1 MGKNQPRRITT
12 LNNSVIVIDVGSSKI
27 IAVSGERGVNGTFAI
42 DAFSELR
49 YEGFSEGKFFDEAE
63 LKQTIINVL
72 TAVCDSSRNKPREI
86 FVGVPGSFIRIENRK
101 FRLSFGRKKKITA
114 KDKDDLLEAGRRK
127 IDIAGYEAVYA
138 SAVYYSLDDN
148 RKVVDPIGNVSSS
161 LGGMIT
167 YQLCE
172 NYFTESVRSA
182 AANVC
187 RATVRFVYDGYAEG
201 RFLLGDYAADAV
213 KVIVDVGYI
222 TTNSTLFVGD
232 GVLAKDSLDCGGG
245 YITAALVEKYGISP
259 GAAERL
265 KREISLGYVRG
276 GQSKY
281 VVEDGGDVKSY
292 SVEEVNETVKGVL
305 DEIAGNVDE
314 FLEENSSKINVGE
327 IYLTGG
333 GISYMRGAKEHLAG
347 RFGQAVDVLVPAV
360 PQYNKP
366 VYASAISLLDFALAE
381 RKTNS
386 FLRIFT
392 RR

>member
-1 MGKNQPRRITT
+1 M
-12 LNNSVIVIDVGSSKI
+12 NNSVIVIDVGSSKI

-49 YEGFSEGKFFDEAE
+49 YEGFSEGKFFDEGE

-72 TAVCDSSRNKPREI
+72 TAVCDSSRYKASEI

-114 KDKDDLLEAGRRK
+114 KDKEDLLEAGKRK
-127 IDIAGYEAVYA
+127 IEVAGYEAAHA
-138 SAVYYSLDDN
+138 SGVYYSLDDN
-148 RKVVDPIGNVSSS
+148 RKVADPVGCVSSS
-161 LGGMIT
+161 LGGLIT

-172 NYFTESVRSA
+172 NYFSELVRTAVAKVSKA
-182 AANVC
+182 S
-187 RATVRFVYDGYAEG
+187 VRFVYDGYAEG
-201 RFLLGDYAADAV
+201 RFLLGDDAVDAV

-222 TTNSTLFVGD
+222 TTNSTIFVGD
-232 GVLAKDSLDCGGG
+232 GVIAKDSLDCGGG
-245 YITAALVEKYGISP
+245 YITAALVEKYGLSS

-281 VVEDGGDVKSY
+281 VVEDDGDVKSY
-292 SVEEVNETVKGVL
+292 PVEEINETVKGVL

-314 FLEENSSKINVGE
+314 FLEENSGKVNVGE

-381 RKTNS
+381 RKANA

>member
-1 MGKNQPRRITT
+1 M
-12 LNNSVIVIDVGSSKI
+12 NNSVIVIDVGSSKI

-49 YEGFSEGKFFDEAE
+49 YEGFSEGKFFDEGE

-72 TAVCDSSRNKPREI
+72 TAVCDSSRYKASEI

-114 KDKDDLLEAGRRK
+114 KDKEDLLEAGKRK
-127 IDIAGYEAVYA
+127 IEVAGYEAAHA
-138 SAVYYSLDDN
+138 SGVYYSLDDN
-148 RKVVDPIGNVSSS
+148 RKVADPVGCVSSS
-161 LGGMIT
+161 LGGLIT

-172 NYFTESVRSA
+172 NYFSELVRTAVAKVSKA
-182 AANVC
+182 S
-187 RATVRFVYDGYAEG
+187 VRFVYDGYAEG
-201 RFLLGDYAADAV
+201 RFLLGDDAVDAV
-213 KVIVDVGYI
+213 KAIVDVGYI
-222 TTNSTLFVGD
+222 TTNSTIFVGD
-232 GVLAKDSLDCGGG
+232 GVIAKDSLDCGGG
-245 YITAALVEKYGISP
+245 YITAALVEKYGLSP

-281 VVEDGGDVKSY
+281 VVEDDGDVKSY
-292 SVEEVNETVKGVL
+292 PVEEINETVKGVL

-314 FLEENSSKINVGE
+314 FLEENSGKVNVGE

-381 RKTNS
+381 RKTNA

>member
-1 MGKNQPRRITT
+1 M
-12 LNNSVIVIDVGSSKI
+12 NNSVIVIDVGSSKI

-49 YEGFSEGKFFDEAE
+49 YEGFSEGKFFDEGE

-72 TAVCDSSRNKPREI
+72 TAVCDSSRYKASEI

-114 KDKDDLLEAGRRK
+114 KDKEDLLEAGKRK
-127 IDIAGYEAVYA
+127 IEVAGYEAAHA
-138 SAVYYSLDDN
+138 SGVYYSLDDN
-148 RKVVDPIGNVSSS
+148 RKVADPVGCVSSS
-161 LGGMIT
+161 LGGLIT

-172 NYFTESVRSA
+172 NYFSELVRTAVAKVSKA
-182 AANVC
+182 S
-187 RATVRFVYDGYAEG
+187 VRFVYDGYAEG
-201 RFLLGDYAADAV
+201 RFLLVDDAVDAV

-222 TTNSTLFVGD
+222 TTNSTIFVGD
-232 GVLAKDSLDCGGG
+232 GVIAKDSLDCGGG
-245 YITAALVEKYGISP
+245 YITAALVEKYGLSP

-281 VVEDGGDVKSY
+281 VVEDDGDVKSY
-292 SVEEVNETVKGVL
+292 PVEEINETVKGVL

-314 FLEENSSKINVGE
+314 FLEENSGKVNVGE

-381 RKTNS
+381 RKTNA

>member
-1 MGKNQPRRITT
+1 M
-12 LNNSVIVIDVGSSKI
+12 NNSVIVIDVGSSKI

-49 YEGFSEGKFFDEAE
+49 YEGFSEGKFFDEGE

-72 TAVCDSSRNKPREI
+72 TAVCDSSRYKASEI

-114 KDKDDLLEAGRRK
+114 KDKEDLLEAGKRK
-127 IDIAGYEAVYA
+127 IEVAGYEAAHA
-138 SAVYYSLDDN
+138 SGVYYSLDDN
-148 RKVVDPIGNVSSS
+148 RKVADPVGCVSSS
-161 LGGMIT
+161 LGGLIT

-172 NYFTESVRSA
+172 NYFSELVRTAVAKVSKA
-182 AANVC
+182 S
-187 RATVRFVYDGYAEG
+187 VRFVYDGYAEG
-201 RFLLGDYAADAV
+201 RFLLGDDAVDAV
-213 KVIVDVGYI
+213 KVIVDIGYI
-222 TTNSTLFVGD
+222 TTNSTIFVGD
-232 GVLAKDSLDCGGG
+232 GVIAKDSLDCGGG
-245 YITAALVEKYGISP
+245 YITAALVEKYGLSP

-281 VVEDGGDVKSY
+281 VVEDDGDVKSY
-292 SVEEVNETVKGVL
+292 PVEEINETVKGVL

-314 FLEENSSKINVGE
+314 FLEENSGKVNVGE

-381 RKTNS
+381 RKTNA

>member
-1 MGKNQPRRITT
+1 M
-12 LNNSVIVIDVGSSKI
+12 NNSVIVIDVGSSKI

-49 YEGFSEGKFFDEAE
+49 YEGFSEGKFFDEGE

-72 TAVCDSSRNKPREI
+72 TAVCDSSRYKASEI

-114 KDKDDLLEAGRRK
+114 KDKEDLLEAGKRK
-127 IDIAGYEAVYA
+127 IEVAGYEAAHA
-138 SAVYYSLDDN
+138 SGVYYSLDDN
-148 RKVVDPIGNVSSS
+148 RKVADPVGCVSSS
-161 LGGMIT
+161 LGGLIT

-172 NYFTESVRSA
+172 NYFSELVRTAVAKVSKA
-182 AANVC
+182 S
-187 RATVRFVYDGYAEG
+187 VRFVYDGYAEG
-201 RFLLGDYAADAV
+201 RFLLGYDAVDAV

-222 TTNSTLFVGD
+222 TTNSTIFVGD
-232 GVLAKDSLDCGGG
+232 GVIAKDSLDCGGG
-245 YITAALVEKYGISP
+245 YITAALVEKYGLSP

-281 VVEDGGDVKSY
+281 VVEDDGDVKSY
-292 SVEEVNETVKGVL
+292 PVEEINETVKGVL

-314 FLEENSSKINVGE
+314 FLEENSGKVNVGE

-381 RKTNS
+381 RKTNA

>member
-1 MGKNQPRRITT
+1 M
-12 LNNSVIVIDVGSSKI
+12 
-27 IAVSGERGVNGTFAI
+27 
-42 DAFSELR
+42 
-49 YEGFSEGKFFDEAE
+49 
-63 LKQTIINVL
+63 
-72 TAVCDSSRNKPREI
+72 
-86 FVGVPGSFIRIENRK
+86 
-101 FRLSFGRKKKITA
+101 
-114 KDKDDLLEAGRRK
+114 
-127 IDIAGYEAVYA
+127 
-138 SAVYYSLDDN
+138 
-148 RKVVDPIGNVSSS
+148 
-161 LGGMIT
+161 
-167 YQLCE
+167 
-172 NYFTESVRSA
+172 
-182 AANVC
+182 
-187 RATVRFVYDGYAEG
+187 
-201 RFLLGDYAADAV
+201 GDYAADAV

>member
-1 MGKNQPRRITT
+1 M
-12 LNNSVIVIDVGSSKI
+12 NNSVIVIDVGSSKI

-49 YEGFSEGKFFDEAE
+49 YEGFSEGKFFDEGE

-72 TAVCDSSRNKPREI
+72 TAVCDSSRYKASEI

-114 KDKDDLLEAGRRK
+114 KDKEDLLEAGKRK
-127 IDIAGYEAVYA
+127 IEVAGYEAAHA
-138 SAVYYSLDDN
+138 SGVYYSLDDN
-148 RKVVDPIGNVSSS
+148 RKVADPVGCVSSS
-161 LGGMIT
+161 LGGLIT

-172 NYFTESVRSA
+172 NYFSELMRTAVAKVSKAS
-182 AANVC
+182 
-187 RATVRFVYDGYAEG
+187 VRFVYDGYAEG
-201 RFLLGDYAADAV
+201 RFLLGDDAVDAV

-222 TTNSTLFVGD
+222 TTNSTIFVGD
-232 GVLAKDSLDCGGG
+232 GVIAKDSLDCGGG
-245 YITAALVEKYGISP
+245 YITAALVEKYGLSP

-281 VVEDGGDVKSY
+281 VVEDDGDVKSY
-292 SVEEVNETVKGVL
+292 SVEEINETVKGVL

-314 FLEENSSKINVGE
+314 FLEENSGKVNVGE

-381 RKTNS
+381 RRTNA

>member
-1 MGKNQPRRITT
+1 M
-12 LNNSVIVIDVGSSKI
+12 NNSVIVIDVGSSKI

-49 YEGFSEGKFFDEAE
+49 YEGFSEGKFFDEGE

-72 TAVCDSSRNKPREI
+72 TAVCDSSRYKASEI

-114 KDKDDLLEAGRRK
+114 KDKEDLLEAGKRK
-127 IDIAGYEAVYA
+127 IEVAGYEAAHA
-138 SAVYYSLDDN
+138 SGVYYSLDDN
-148 RKVVDPIGNVSSS
+148 RKVADPVGCVSSS
-161 LGGMIT
+161 LGGLIT

-172 NYFTESVRSA
+172 NYFSELVRTAVAKVSK
-182 AANVC
+182 
-187 RATVRFVYDGYAEG
+187 TSVRFVYDGYAEG
-201 RFLLGDYAADAV
+201 RFLLGDDAVDAV

-222 TTNSTLFVGD
+222 TTNSTIFVGD
-232 GVLAKDSLDCGGG
+232 GVIAKDSLDCGGG
-245 YITAALVEKYGISP
+245 YITAALVEKYGLSP

-281 VVEDGGDVKSY
+281 VVEDDGDVKSY
-292 SVEEVNETVKGVL
+292 PVEEINETVKGVL

-314 FLEENSSKINVGE
+314 FLEENSGKVNVGE

-381 RKTNS
+381 RKTNA

>member
-1 MGKNQPRRITT
+1 M
-12 LNNSVIVIDVGSSKI
+12 NNSVIVIDVGSSKI

-49 YEGFSEGKFFDEAE
+49 YEGFSEGKFFDEGE

-72 TAVCDSSRNKPREI
+72 TAVCDSSRYKASEI

-114 KDKDDLLEAGRRK
+114 KDKEDLLEAGKRK
-127 IDIAGYEAVYA
+127 IEVAGYEAAHA
-138 SAVYYSLDDN
+138 SGVYYSLDDN
-148 RKVVDPIGNVSSS
+148 RKVADPVGCVSSS
-161 LGGMIT
+161 LGGLIT

-172 NYFTESVRSA
+172 NYFSELVRTAVAKVSKA
-182 AANVC
+182 S
-187 RATVRFVYDGYAEG
+187 VRFVYDGYAEG
-201 RFLLGDYAADAV
+201 RFLLGDDAVDAV

-222 TTNSTLFVGD
+222 TTNSTIFVGD
-232 GVLAKDSLDCGGG
+232 GVIAKDSLDCGGG
-245 YITAALVEKYGISP
+245 YITAALVEKYGLSP

-281 VVEDGGDVKSY
+281 VVEDDGDVKSY
-292 SVEEVNETVKGVL
+292 PVEEINETVKGVL

-314 FLEENSSKINVGE
+314 FLEENSGKVNVGE

-366 VYASAISLLDFALAE
+366 VYAAAISLLDFALAE
-381 RKTNS
+381 RKTNA

>member
-1 MGKNQPRRITT
+1 M
-12 LNNSVIVIDVGSSKI
+12 NNSVIVIDVGSSKI

-49 YEGFSEGKFFDEAE
+49 YEGFSEGKFFDEGE

-72 TAVCDSSRNKPREI
+72 TAVCDSSRYKASEI

-114 KDKDDLLEAGRRK
+114 KDKEDLLEAGKRK
-127 IDIAGYEAVYA
+127 IEVAGYEAAHA
-138 SAVYYSLDDN
+138 SGVYYSLDDN
-148 RKVVDPIGNVSSS
+148 RKVADPVGCVSSS
-161 LGGMIT
+161 LGGLIT

-172 NYFTESVRSA
+172 NYFSELVRTAVAKASKA
-182 AANVC
+182 S
-187 RATVRFVYDGYAEG
+187 VRFVYDGYAEG
-201 RFLLGDYAADAV
+201 RFLLGDDAVDAV

-222 TTNSTLFVGD
+222 TTNSTIFVGD
-232 GVLAKDSLDCGGG
+232 GVIAKDSLDCGGG
-245 YITAALVEKYGISP
+245 YITAALVEKYGLSP

-281 VVEDGGDVKSY
+281 VVEDDGDVKSY
-292 SVEEVNETVKGVL
+292 PVEEINETVKGVL

-314 FLEENSSKINVGE
+314 FLEENSGKVNVGE

-381 RKTNS
+381 RKTNA

>member
-1 MGKNQPRRITT
+1 MTA

-49 YEGFSEGKFFDEAE
+49 YEGFSEGKFFDEGE

-72 TAVCDSSRNKPREI
+72 TAVCDSSRYKASEI

-114 KDKDDLLEAGRRK
+114 KDKEDLLEAGKRK
-127 IDIAGYEAVYA
+127 IEVAGYEAAHA
-138 SAVYYSLDDN
+138 SGVYYSLDDN
-148 RKVVDPIGNVSSS
+148 RKVADPVGCVSSS
-161 LGGMIT
+161 LGGLIT

-172 NYFTESVRSA
+172 NYFSELVRTVVAKVSKA
-182 AANVC
+182 S
-187 RATVRFVYDGYAEG
+187 VRFVYDGYAEG
-201 RFLLGDYAADAV
+201 RFLLGDDAVDAV

-222 TTNSTLFVGD
+222 TTNSTIFVGD
-232 GVLAKDSLDCGGG
+232 GVIAKDSLDCGGG
-245 YITAALVEKYGISP
+245 YITAALVEKYGLSP

-281 VVEDGGDVKSY
+281 VVEDDGDVKSY
-292 SVEEVNETVKGVL
+292 PVEEINETVKGVL

-314 FLEENSSKINVGE
+314 FLEENSGKVNVGE

-381 RKTNS
+381 RKTNA

>member
-1 MGKNQPRRITT
+1 M
-12 LNNSVIVIDVGSSKI
+12 NNSVIVIDVGSSKI

-49 YEGFSEGKFFDEAE
+49 YEGFSEGKFFDEGE

-72 TAVCDSSRNKPREI
+72 TAVCDSSRYKASEI

-101 FRLSFGRKKKITA
+101 FRLAFGRKKKITA
-114 KDKDDLLEAGRRK
+114 KDKEDLLEAGKRK
-127 IDIAGYEAVYA
+127 IEVAGYEAAHA
-138 SAVYYSLDDN
+138 SGVYYSLDDN
-148 RKVVDPIGNVSSS
+148 RKVADPVGCVSSS
-161 LGGMIT
+161 VGGLISF
-167 YQLCE
+167 QLCE
-172 NYFTESVRSA
+172 YYFSELVRTAVAKVSKA
-182 AANVC
+182 S
-187 RATVRFVYDGYAEG
+187 VRFVYDGYAEG
-201 RFLLGDYAADAV
+201 RFLLGDDAVDAV

-222 TTNSTLFVGD
+222 TTNSTIFVGD
-232 GVLAKDSLDCGGG
+232 GVIAKDSLDCGGG
-245 YITAALVEKYGISP
+245 YITAALVEKYGLSP

-281 VVEDGGDVKSY
+281 VVEDDGDVKSY
-292 SVEEVNETVKGVL
+292 PVEEINETVKGVL

-314 FLEENSSKINVGE
+314 FLEENSGKVNVGE

-381 RKTNS
+381 RKTNA

>member
-1 MGKNQPRRITT
+1 M
-12 LNNSVIVIDVGSSKI
+12 NNSVIVIDVGSSKI

-49 YEGFSEGKFFDEAE
+49 YEGFSEGKFFDEGE

-72 TAVCDSSRNKPREI
+72 TAVCDSSRYKASEI

-114 KDKDDLLEAGRRK
+114 KDKEDLLEAGKRK
-127 IDIAGYEAVYA
+127 IEVAGYEAAHA
-138 SAVYYSLDDN
+138 SGVYYSLDDN
-148 RKVVDPIGNVSSS
+148 RKVADPVGGVSSS
-161 LGGMIT
+161 LGGLIT

-172 NYFTESVRSA
+172 NYFSELVRTAVAKVSKA
-182 AANVC
+182 S
-187 RATVRFVYDGYAEG
+187 VRFVYDGYAEG
-201 RFLLGDYAADAV
+201 RFLLGDDAVDAV

-222 TTNSTLFVGD
+222 TTNSTIFVGD
-232 GVLAKDSLDCGGG
+232 GVIAKDSLDCGGG
-245 YITAALVEKYGISP
+245 YITAALVEKYGLSP

-281 VVEDGGDVKSY
+281 VVEDDGDVKSY
-292 SVEEVNETVKGVL
+292 PVEEINETVKGGL

-314 FLEENSSKINVGE
+314 FLEENSGKVNVGE

-381 RKTNS
+381 RKTNA

>member
-1 MGKNQPRRITT
+1 MNK
-12 LNNSVIVIDVGSSKI
+12 SVIVIDVGSSKI

-49 YEGFSEGKFFDEAE
+49 YEGFSEGKFFDEGE
-63 LKQTIINVL
+63 LKQAIINVL
-72 TAVCDSSRNKPREI
+72 TAVCDSSRYKASEI

-114 KDKDDLLEAGRRK
+114 KDKEDLLEAGKRK
-127 IDIAGYEAVYA
+127 IEVAGYEAAHA
-138 SAVYYSLDDN
+138 SGVYYSLDDN
-148 RKVVDPIGNVSSS
+148 RKVADPVGCVSSS
-161 LGGMIT
+161 LGGLIT

-172 NYFTESVRSA
+172 NYFSELVRTAVAKVSKA
-182 AANVC
+182 S
-187 RATVRFVYDGYAEG
+187 VRFVYDGYAEG
-201 RFLLGDYAADAV
+201 RFLLGDDAVDAV

-222 TTNSTLFVGD
+222 TTNSTIFVGD
-232 GVLAKDSLDCGGG
+232 GVIAKDSLDCGGG
-245 YITAALVEKYGISP
+245 YITAALVEKYGLSP

-281 VVEDGGDVKSY
+281 VVEDDGDVKSY
-292 SVEEVNETVKGVL
+292 PVEEINETVKGVL

-314 FLEENSSKINVGE
+314 FLEENSGKVNVGE

-381 RKTNS
+381 RKTNA

>member
-1 MGKNQPRRITT
+1 M
-12 LNNSVIVIDVGSSKI
+12 NNSVIVIDVGSSKI

-49 YEGFSEGKFFDEAE
+49 YEGFSEGKFFDEGE

-72 TAVCDSSRNKPREI
+72 TAVCDSSRYKASEI

-114 KDKDDLLEAGRRK
+114 KDKEDLLEAGKRK
-127 IDIAGYEAVYA
+127 IEVAGYEAAHA
-138 SAVYYSLDDN
+138 SGVYYSLDDN
-148 RKVVDPIGNVSSS
+148 RKVADPVGCVSSS
-161 LGGMIT
+161 LGGLIT

-172 NYFTESVRSA
+172 NYFSELMRTAVAKVSKAS
-182 AANVC
+182 
-187 RATVRFVYDGYAEG
+187 VRFVYDGYAEG
-201 RFLLGDYAADAV
+201 RFLLGDDAVDAV

-222 TTNSTLFVGD
+222 TTNSTIFVGD
-232 GVLAKDSLDCGGG
+232 GVIAKDSLDCGGG
-245 YITAALVEKYGISP
+245 YITAALVEKYGLSP

-281 VVEDGGDVKSY
+281 VVEDDGDVKSY
-292 SVEEVNETVKGVL
+292 PVEEINETVKGVL

-314 FLEENSSKINVGE
+314 FLEENSGKVNVGE

-347 RFGQAVDVLVPAV
+347 RFGQAVEVLVPAV

-381 RKTNS
+381 RKTNA

>member
-1 MGKNQPRRITT
+1 M
-12 LNNSVIVIDVGSSKI
+12 NNSVIVIDVGSSKI

-49 YEGFSEGKFFDEAE
+49 YEGFSEGKFFDEGE

-72 TAVCDSSRNKPREI
+72 TAVCDSSRYKASEI

-114 KDKDDLLEAGRRK
+114 KDKEDLLEAGKRK
-127 IDIAGYEAVYA
+127 IEVAGYEAAHA
-138 SAVYYSLDDN
+138 SGVYYSLDDN
-148 RKVVDPIGNVSSS
+148 RKVADPVGCVSSS
-161 LGGMIT
+161 LGGLIT

-172 NYFTESVRSA
+172 NYFSELVRTAVAKVSKA
-182 AANVC
+182 S
-187 RATVRFVYDGYAEG
+187 VRFVYDGYAEG
-201 RFLLGDYAADAV
+201 RFLLGDDAVDAV
-213 KVIVDVGYI
+213 KLIVDVGYI
-222 TTNSTLFVGD
+222 TTNSTIFVGD
-232 GVLAKDSLDCGGG
+232 GVIAKDSLDCGGG
-245 YITAALVEKYGISP
+245 YITAALVEKYGLSP

-281 VVEDGGDVKSY
+281 VVEDDGDVKSY
-292 SVEEVNETVKGVL
+292 PVEEINETVKGVL

-314 FLEENSSKINVGE
+314 FLEENSGKVNVGE

-381 RKTNS
+381 RKTNA

>member
-1 MGKNQPRRITT
+1 M
-12 LNNSVIVIDVGSSKI
+12 IDVGSSKI

-49 YEGFSEGKFFDEAE
+49 YEGFSEGKFFDEGE

-72 TAVCDSSRNKPREI
+72 TAVCDSSRYKASEI

-114 KDKDDLLEAGRRK
+114 KDKEDLLEAGKRK
-127 IDIAGYEAVYA
+127 IEVAGYEAAHA
-138 SAVYYSLDDN
+138 SGVYYSLDDN
-148 RKVVDPIGNVSSS
+148 RKVADPVGCVSSS
-161 LGGMIT
+161 LGGLIT

-172 NYFTESVRSA
+172 NYFSELVRTAVAKVSKA
-182 AANVC
+182 S
-187 RATVRFVYDGYAEG
+187 VRFVYDGYAEG
-201 RFLLGDYAADAV
+201 RFLLGDDAVDAV

-222 TTNSTLFVGD
+222 TTNSTIFVGD
-232 GVLAKDSLDCGGG
+232 GVIAKDSLDCGGG
-245 YITAALVEKYGISP
+245 YITAALVEKYGLSP

-281 VVEDGGDVKSY
+281 VVEDDGDVKSY
-292 SVEEVNETVKGVL
+292 PVEEINETVKGVL

-314 FLEENSSKINVGE
+314 FLEENSGKVNVGE

-381 RKTNS
+381 RKMNA

>member
-1 MGKNQPRRITT
+1 M
-12 LNNSVIVIDVGSSKI
+12 NNSVIVIDVGSSKI

-49 YEGFSEGKFFDEAE
+49 YEGFSEGKFFDEGE

-72 TAVCDSSRNKPREI
+72 TAVCDSSRYKASEI

-114 KDKDDLLEAGRRK
+114 KDKEDLLEAGKRK
-127 IDIAGYEAVYA
+127 IEVAGYEAAHA
-138 SAVYYSLDDN
+138 SGVYYSLDDN
-148 RKVVDPIGNVSSS
+148 RKVADPVGCVSSS
-161 LGGMIT
+161 LGGLIT

-172 NYFTESVRSA
+172 NYFSELMRTAVAKVSKAS
-182 AANVC
+182 
-187 RATVRFVYDGYAEG
+187 VRFVYDGYAEG
-201 RFLLGDYAADAV
+201 RFLLGDDAVDAV

-222 TTNSTLFVGD
+222 TTNSTIFVGD
-232 GVLAKDSLDCGGG
+232 GVIAKDSLDCGGG
-245 YITAALVEKYGISP
+245 YITAALVEKYGLSP

-281 VVEDGGDVKSY
+281 VVEDDGDVKSY
-292 SVEEVNETVKGVL
+292 PVEEINETVKGVL

-314 FLEENSSKINVGE
+314 FLEENSGKVNVGE

-381 RKTNS
+381 RKTNA

>member
-1 MGKNQPRRITT
+1 M
-12 LNNSVIVIDVGSSKI
+12 NNSVIVIDVGSSKI

-49 YEGFSEGKFFDEAE
+49 YEGFSEGKFFDEGE

-72 TAVCDSSRNKPREI
+72 TAVCDSSRYKASEI

-114 KDKDDLLEAGRRK
+114 KDKEDLLEAGKRK
-127 IDIAGYEAVYA
+127 IEVAGYEAAHA
-138 SAVYYSLDDN
+138 SGVYYSLDDN
-148 RKVVDPIGNVSSS
+148 RKVADPVGCVSSS
-161 LGGMIT
+161 LGGLIT

-172 NYFTESVRSA
+172 NYFSELMRTAVAKVSKAS
-182 AANVC
+182 
-187 RATVRFVYDGYAEG
+187 VRFVYDGYAEG
-201 RFLLGDYAADAV
+201 RFLLGDDAVDAV
-213 KVIVDVGYI
+213 KVIVDIGYI
-222 TTNSTLFVGD
+222 TTNSTIFVGD
-232 GVLAKDSLDCGGG
+232 GVIAKDSLDCGGG
-245 YITAALVEKYGISP
+245 YITAALVEKYGLSP

-281 VVEDGGDVKSY
+281 VVEDDGDVKSY
-292 SVEEVNETVKGVL
+292 PVEEINETVKGVL

-314 FLEENSSKINVGE
+314 FLEENSGKVNVGE

-381 RKTNS
+381 RKTNA

>member
-1 MGKNQPRRITT
+1 M
-12 LNNSVIVIDVGSSKI
+12 NNSVIVIDVGSSKI

-49 YEGFSEGKFFDEAE
+49 YEGFSEGKFFDEGE

-72 TAVCDSSRNKPREI
+72 TAVCDSSRYKASEI

-101 FRLSFGRKKKITA
+101 FRLTFGRKKKITA
-114 KDKDDLLEAGRRK
+114 KDKEDLLEAGKRK
-127 IDIAGYEAVYA
+127 IEVAGYEAAHA
-138 SAVYYSLDDN
+138 SGVYYSLDDN
-148 RKVVDPIGNVSSS
+148 RKVADPVGCVSSS
-161 LGGMIT
+161 LGGLIT

-172 NYFTESVRSA
+172 NYFSELVRTAVAKVSKA
-182 AANVC
+182 S
-187 RATVRFVYDGYAEG
+187 VRFVYDGYAEG
-201 RFLLGDYAADAV
+201 RFLLGDDAVDAV

-222 TTNSTLFVGD
+222 TTNSTIFVGD
-232 GVLAKDSLDCGGG
+232 GVIAKDSLDCGGG
-245 YITAALVEKYGISP
+245 YITAALVEKYGLSP

-281 VVEDGGDVKSY
+281 VVEDDGDVKNY
-292 SVEEVNETVKGVL
+292 PVEEINETVKGVL

-314 FLEENSSKINVGE
+314 FLEENSGKVNVGE

>member
-1 MGKNQPRRITT
+1 M
-12 LNNSVIVIDVGSSKI
+12 NNSVIVIDVGSSKI

-49 YEGFSEGKFFDEAE
+49 YEGFSEGKFFDEGE

-72 TAVCDSSRNKPREI
+72 TAVCDSSRYKASEI

-101 FRLSFGRKKKITA
+101 FRLTFGRKKKITA
-114 KDKDDLLEAGRRK
+114 KDKEDLLEAGKRK
-127 IDIAGYEAVYA
+127 IEVAGYEAAHA
-138 SAVYYSLDDN
+138 SGVYYSLDDN
-148 RKVVDPIGNVSSS
+148 RKVADPVGCVSSS
-161 LGGMIT
+161 LGGLIT

-172 NYFTESVRSA
+172 NYFSELVRTAVAKVSKA
-182 AANVC
+182 S
-187 RATVRFVYDGYAEG
+187 VRFVYDGYAEG
-201 RFLLGDYAADAV
+201 RFLLGDDAVDAV

-222 TTNSTLFVGD
+222 TINSTIFVGD
-232 GVLAKDSLDCGGG
+232 GVIAKDSLDCGGG
-245 YITAALVEKYGISP
+245 YITAALVEKYGLSP

-281 VVEDGGDVKSY
+281 VVEDDGDVKSY
-292 SVEEVNETVKGVL
+292 PVEEINETVKGVL

-314 FLEENSSKINVGE
+314 FLEENSGKVNVGE

>member
-1 MGKNQPRRITT
+1 M
-12 LNNSVIVIDVGSSKI
+12 NNSVIVIDVGSSKI

-49 YEGFSEGKFFDEAE
+49 YEGFSEGKFFDEGE

-72 TAVCDSSRNKPREI
+72 TAVCDSSRYKASEI

-114 KDKDDLLEAGRRK
+114 KDKEDLLEAGKRK
-127 IDIAGYEAVYA
+127 IEVAGYEAAHA
-138 SAVYYSLDDN
+138 SGVYYSLDDN
-148 RKVVDPIGNVSSS
+148 RKVADPVGCVSSS
-161 LGGMIT
+161 LGGLIT

-172 NYFTESVRSA
+172 NYFSELVRTAVAKVSKA
-182 AANVC
+182 S
-187 RATVRFVYDGYAEG
+187 VRFVYDGYAEG
-201 RFLLGDYAADAV
+201 RFLLGDDAVDAV

-222 TTNSTLFVGD
+222 TTNSTIFVGD
-232 GVLAKDSLDCGGG
+232 GVIAKDSLDCGGG
-245 YITAALVEKYGISP
+245 YITAALVEKYGLSP

-281 VVEDGGDVKSY
+281 VVEDDGDVKSY
-292 SVEEVNETVKGVL
+292 PVEEINETVKGGL

-314 FLEENSSKINVGE
+314 FLEENSGKVNVGE

-381 RKTNS
+381 RKTNA

>member
-1 MGKNQPRRITT
+1 MTA

-49 YEGFSEGKFFDEAE
+49 YEGFSEGKFFDEGE

-72 TAVCDSSRNKPREI
+72 TAVCDSSRYKASEI

-114 KDKDDLLEAGRRK
+114 KDKEDLLEAGKRK
-127 IDIAGYEAVYA
+127 IEVAGYEAAHA
-138 SAVYYSLDDN
+138 SGVYYSLDDN
-148 RKVVDPIGNVSSS
+148 RKVADPVGCVSSS
-161 LGGMIT
+161 LGGLIT

-172 NYFTESVRSA
+172 NYFSELMRTAVAKVSKAS
-182 AANVC
+182 
-187 RATVRFVYDGYAEG
+187 VRFVYDGYAEG
-201 RFLLGDYAADAV
+201 RFLLGDDAVDAV

-222 TTNSTLFVGD
+222 TTNSTIFVGD
-232 GVLAKDSLDCGGG
+232 GVIAKDSLDCGGG
-245 YITAALVEKYGISP
+245 YITAALVETYGLSP

-281 VVEDGGDVKSY
+281 VVEDDGDVKSY
-292 SVEEVNETVKGVL
+292 PVEEINETVKGVL

-314 FLEENSSKINVGE
+314 FLEENSGKVNVGE

-347 RFGQAVDVLVPAV
+347 RFGQTVDVLVPAV

-381 RKTNS
+381 RKTNA

>member
-1 MGKNQPRRITT
+1 M
-12 LNNSVIVIDVGSSKI
+12 IDVGSSKI

-49 YEGFSEGKFFDEAE
+49 YEGFSEGKFFDEGE

-72 TAVCDSSRNKPREI
+72 TAVCDSSRYKASEI

-101 FRLSFGRKKKITA
+101 FRLTFGRKKKITA
-114 KDKDDLLEAGRRK
+114 KDKEDLLEAGKRK
-127 IDIAGYEAVYA
+127 IEVAGYEAAHA
-138 SAVYYSLDDN
+138 SGVYYSLDDN
-148 RKVVDPIGNVSSS
+148 RKVADPVGCVSSS
-161 LGGMIT
+161 LGGLIT

-172 NYFTESVRSA
+172 NYFSELVRTAVAKVSKA
-182 AANVC
+182 S
-187 RATVRFVYDGYAEG
+187 VRFVYDGYAEG
-201 RFLLGDYAADAV
+201 RFLLGDDAVDAV

-222 TTNSTLFVGD
+222 TTNSTIFVGD
-232 GVLAKDSLDCGGG
+232 GVIAKDSLDCGGG
-245 YITAALVEKYGISP
+245 YITAALVEKYGLSP

-281 VVEDGGDVKSY
+281 VVEDDGDVKSY
-292 SVEEVNETVKGVL
+292 PVEEINETVKGVL

-314 FLEENSSKINVGE
+314 FLEENSGKVNVGE

-381 RKTNS
+381 RKTNA

>member
-1 MGKNQPRRITT
+1 M
-12 LNNSVIVIDVGSSKI
+12 NNSVIVIDVGSSKI

-49 YEGFSEGKFFDEAE
+49 YEGFSEGKFFDEGE

-72 TAVCDSSRNKPREI
+72 TAVCDSSRYKASEI

-114 KDKDDLLEAGRRK
+114 KDKEDLLEAGK
-127 IDIAGYEAVYA
+127 IKIEVAGYEAAHA
-138 SAVYYSLDDN
+138 SGVYYSLDDN
-148 RKVVDPIGNVSSS
+148 RKVADPVGCVSSS
-161 LGGMIT
+161 LGGLIT

-172 NYFTESVRSA
+172 NYFSELVRTAVAKVSKA
-182 AANVC
+182 S
-187 RATVRFVYDGYAEG
+187 VRFVYDGYAEG
-201 RFLLGDYAADAV
+201 RFLLGDDAVDAV

-222 TTNSTLFVGD
+222 TTNSTIFVGD
-232 GVLAKDSLDCGGG
+232 GVIAKDSLDCGGG
-245 YITAALVEKYGISP
+245 YITAALVEKYGLSP

-281 VVEDGGDVKSY
+281 VVEDDGDVKSY
-292 SVEEVNETVKGVL
+292 PVEEINETVKGVL

-314 FLEENSSKINVGE
+314 FLEENSGKVNVGE

-381 RKTNS
+381 RKTNA

>member
-1 MGKNQPRRITT
+1 MTA

-49 YEGFSEGKFFDEAE
+49 YEGFSEGKFFDEGE

-72 TAVCDSSRNKPREI
+72 TAVCDSSRYKASEI

-114 KDKDDLLEAGRRK
+114 KDKEDLLEAGKRK
-127 IDIAGYEAVYA
+127 IEVAGYEASHA
-138 SAVYYSLDDN
+138 SGVYYSLDDN
-148 RKVVDPIGNVSSS
+148 RKVADPVGCVSSS
-161 LGGMIT
+161 LGGLIT

-172 NYFTESVRSA
+172 NYFSELMRTAVAKVSKAS
-182 AANVC
+182 
-187 RATVRFVYDGYAEG
+187 VRFVYDGYAEG
-201 RFLLGDYAADAV
+201 RFLLGDDAVDAV

-222 TTNSTLFVGD
+222 TTNSTIFVGD
-232 GVLAKDSLDCGGG
+232 GVIAKDSLDCGGG
-245 YITAALVEKYGISP
+245 YITAALVEKYGLSP

-281 VVEDGGDVKSY
+281 VVEDDGDVKSY
-292 SVEEVNETVKGVL
+292 PVEEINETVKGVL

-314 FLEENSSKINVGE
+314 FLEENSGKVNVGE

-381 RKTNS
+381 RKTNA

>member
-1 MGKNQPRRITT
+1 M
-12 LNNSVIVIDVGSSKI
+12 NNSVIVIDVGSSKI

-49 YEGFSEGKFFDEAE
+49 YEGFSEGKFFDEGE

-72 TAVCDSSRNKPREI
+72 TAVCDSSRYKASEI

-101 FRLSFGRKKKITA
+101 FRLTFGRKKKITA
-114 KDKDDLLEAGRRK
+114 KDKEDLLEAGKRK
-127 IDIAGYEAVYA
+127 IEVAGYEAAHA
-138 SAVYYSLDDN
+138 SGVYYSLDDN
-148 RKVVDPIGNVSSS
+148 RKVADPVGCVSSS
-161 LGGMIT
+161 LGGLIT

-172 NYFTESVRSA
+172 NYFSELVRTAVAKVSKA
-182 AANVC
+182 S
-187 RATVRFVYDGYAEG
+187 VRFVYDGYAEG
-201 RFLLGDYAADAV
+201 RFLLGDDAVDAV

-222 TTNSTLFVGD
+222 TTNSTIFVGD
-232 GVLAKDSLDCGGG
+232 GVIAKDSLDCGGG
-245 YITAALVEKYGISP
+245 YITAALVEKYGLSP

-281 VVEDGGDVKSY
+281 VVEDDGDVKSY
-292 SVEEVNETVKGVL
+292 PVEEINETVKGVL
-305 DEIAGNVDE
+305 DEIVGNVDE
-314 FLEENSSKINVGE
+314 FLEENSGKVNVGE

-381 RKTNS
+381 RKTNA

>member
-1 MGKNQPRRITT
+1 M
-12 LNNSVIVIDVGSSKI
+12 NNSVIVIDVGSSKI

-49 YEGFSEGKFFDEAE
+49 YEGFSEGKFFDEGE

-72 TAVCDSSRNKPREI
+72 TAVCDSSRYKASEI

-114 KDKDDLLEAGRRK
+114 KDKEDLLEAGKRK
-127 IDIAGYEAVYA
+127 IEVAGYEAAHA
-138 SAVYYSLDDN
+138 SGVYYSLDDN
-148 RKVVDPIGNVSSS
+148 RKVADPVGCVSSS
-161 LGGMIT
+161 LGGLIT

-172 NYFTESVRSA
+172 NYFSELMRTAVAKVSKAS
-182 AANVC
+182 
-187 RATVRFVYDGYAEG
+187 VRFVYDGYAEG
-201 RFLLGDYAADAV
+201 RFLLGDDAVDAV

-222 TTNSTLFVGD
+222 TTNSTIFVGD
-232 GVLAKDSLDCGGG
+232 GVIAKDSLDCGGG
-245 YITAALVEKYGISP
+245 YITAALVEKYGLSP

-281 VVEDGGDVKSY
+281 VVEYDGDVKSY
-292 SVEEVNETVKGVL
+292 PVEEINETVKGVL

-314 FLEENSSKINVGE
+314 FLEENSGKVNVGE

-381 RKTNS
+381 RKTNA

>member
-1 MGKNQPRRITT
+1 M
-12 LNNSVIVIDVGSSKI
+12 NNSVIVIDVGSSKI

-49 YEGFSEGKFFDEAE
+49 YEGFSEGKFFDEGE
-63 LKQTIINVL
+63 LKQAIINVL
-72 TAVCDSSRNKPREI
+72 TAVCDSSRYKASEI

-114 KDKDDLLEAGRRK
+114 KDKEDLLEAGKRK
-127 IDIAGYEAVYA
+127 IEVAGYEAAHA
-138 SAVYYSLDDN
+138 SGVYYSLDDN
-148 RKVVDPIGNVSSS
+148 RKVADPVGCVSSS
-161 LGGMIT
+161 LGGLIT

-172 NYFTESVRSA
+172 NYFSELVRTAVAKVSKA
-182 AANVC
+182 S
-187 RATVRFVYDGYAEG
+187 VRFVYDGYAEG
-201 RFLLGDYAADAV
+201 RFLLGDDAVDAV

-222 TTNSTLFVGD
+222 TTNSTIFVGD
-232 GVLAKDSLDCGGG
+232 GVIAKDSLDCGGG
-245 YITAALVEKYGISP
+245 YITAALVEKYGLSP

-281 VVEDGGDVKSY
+281 VVEDDGDVKSY
-292 SVEEVNETVKGVL
+292 PVEEINETVKGVL

-314 FLEENSSKINVGE
+314 FLEENSGKVNVGE

-381 RKTNS
+381 RKTNA

>member
-1 MGKNQPRRITT
+1 M
-12 LNNSVIVIDVGSSKI
+12 NNSVIVIDVGSSKI

-49 YEGFSEGKFFDEAE
+49 YEGFAEGKFFDESE

-72 TAVCDSSRNKPREI
+72 TAVCDSSRYKAREI

-114 KDKDDLLEAGRRK
+114 KDKDDLLEAGKRK
-127 IDIAGYEAVYA
+127 IEVAGYETAHA
-138 SAVYYSLDDN
+138 SGVYYSLDDN
-148 RKVVDPIGNVSSS
+148 RKVSDPVGCVSAS
-161 LGGMIT
+161 LGGLIT

-172 NYFTESVRSA
+172 NYFSGLVRTAVAKVSKA
-182 AANVC
+182 S
-187 RATVRFVYDGYAEG
+187 VRFVYDGYAEG
-201 RFLLGDYAADAV
+201 RFLLGNDAADTV

-222 TTNSTLFVGD
+222 TTNSTIFVGD
-232 GVLAKDSLDCGGG
+232 GVIAKDSLDCGGG
-245 YITAALVEKYGISP
+245 YITAALVEKYGLSP

-281 VVEDGGDVKSY
+281 VVEDDGDVKSY
-292 SVEEVNETVKGVL
+292 PVEEVNETVKGVL

-314 FLEENSSKINVGE
+314 FLEENSGKINVGE

-381 RKTNS
+381 RKTNA

>member
-1 MGKNQPRRITT
+1 M
-12 LNNSVIVIDVGSSKI
+12 NNSVIVIDVGSSKI

-49 YEGFSEGKFFDEAE
+49 YEGFSEGKFFDEGE

-72 TAVCDSSRNKPREI
+72 TAVCDSSRYKASEI

-101 FRLSFGRKKKITA
+101 FRLAFGRKKKITA
-114 KDKDDLLEAGRRK
+114 KDKEDLLEAGKRK
-127 IDIAGYEAVYA
+127 IEVAGYEAAHA
-138 SAVYYSLDDN
+138 SGVYYSLDDN
-148 RKVVDPIGNVSSS
+148 RKVADPVGCVSSS
-161 LGGMIT
+161 LGGLIT

-172 NYFTESVRSA
+172 NYFSELVRTAVAKVSKA
-182 AANVC
+182 S
-187 RATVRFVYDGYAEG
+187 VRFVYDGYAEG
-201 RFLLGDYAADAV
+201 RFLLGDDAVDAV

-222 TTNSTLFVGD
+222 TTNSTIFVGD
-232 GVLAKDSLDCGGG
+232 GVIAKDSLDCGGG
-245 YITAALVEKYGISP
+245 YITAALVEKYGLSP

-281 VVEDGGDVKSY
+281 VVEDDGDVKSY
-292 SVEEVNETVKGVL
+292 PVEEINETVKGVL

-314 FLEENSSKINVGE
+314 FLEENSGKVNVGE

-381 RKTNS
+381 RKTNA

>member
-1 MGKNQPRRITT
+1 M
-12 LNNSVIVIDVGSSKI
+12 NNSVIVIDVGSSKI

-49 YEGFSEGKFFDEAE
+49 YEGFFEGKFFDEGE

-72 TAVCDSSRNKPREI
+72 TAVCDSSRYKASEI
-86 FVGVPGSFIRIENRK
+86 FVGVPGSFIKIENRK

-114 KDKDDLLEAGRRK
+114 KDKEDLLEAGKRK
-127 IDIAGYEAVYA
+127 IEVAGYEAAHA
-138 SAVYYSLDDN
+138 SGVYYSLDDN
-148 RKVVDPIGNVSSS
+148 RKVADPVGCVSSS
-161 LGGMIT
+161 LGGLIT

-172 NYFTESVRSA
+172 NYFSELVRTAVAKVSKA
-182 AANVC
+182 S
-187 RATVRFVYDGYAEG
+187 VRFVYDGYAEG
-201 RFLLGDYAADAV
+201 RFLLGDDAVDAV

-222 TTNSTLFVGD
+222 TTNSTIFVGD
-232 GVLAKDSLDCGGG
+232 GVIAKDSLDCGGG
-245 YITAALVEKYGISP
+245 YITAALVEKYGLSP
-259 GAAERL
+259 GSAERL

-281 VVEDGGDVKSY
+281 VVEDDGDVKSY
-292 SVEEVNETVKGVL
+292 PVEEINETVKGVL

-314 FLEENSSKINVGE
+314 FLEENSGKVNVGE

-381 RKTNS
+381 RKTNA

>member
-1 MGKNQPRRITT
+1 M
-12 LNNSVIVIDVGSSKI
+12 NNSVIVIDVGSSKI

-49 YEGFSEGKFFDEAE
+49 YEGFSEGKFFDEGE

-72 TAVCDSSRNKPREI
+72 TAVCDSSRYKASEI

-101 FRLSFGRKKKITA
+101 FRLTFGRKKKITA
-114 KDKDDLLEAGRRK
+114 KDKEDLLEAGKRK
-127 IDIAGYEAVYA
+127 IEVAGYEAAHA
-138 SAVYYSLDDN
+138 SGVYYSLDDN
-148 RKVVDPIGNVSSS
+148 RKVADPVGCVSSS
-161 LGGMIT
+161 LGGLIT

-172 NYFTESVRSA
+172 NYFSELVRTAVAKVSKA
-182 AANVC
+182 S
-187 RATVRFVYDGYAEG
+187 VRFVYDGYAEG
-201 RFLLGDYAADAV
+201 RFLLGDDAVDAV

-222 TTNSTLFVGD
+222 TTNSTIFVGD
-232 GVLAKDSLDCGGG
+232 GVIAKDSLDCGGG
-245 YITAALVEKYGISP
+245 YITAALVEKYGLSP

-281 VVEDGGDVKSY
+281 VVEDDGDVKSY
-292 SVEEVNETVKGVL
+292 PVEEINETVKGVL

-314 FLEENSSKINVGE
+314 FLEENSGKVNVGE

-381 RKTNS
+381 RKTNA

>member
-1 MGKNQPRRITT
+1 M
-12 LNNSVIVIDVGSSKI
+12 NNSVIVIDVGSSKI

-49 YEGFSEGKFFDEAE
+49 YEGFSEGKFFDEGE

-72 TAVCDSSRNKPREI
+72 TAVCDSSRYKASEI

-114 KDKDDLLEAGRRK
+114 KDKEDLLEAGKRK
-127 IDIAGYEAVYA
+127 IEVAGYEAAHA
-138 SAVYYSLDDN
+138 SGVYYSLDDN
-148 RKVVDPIGNVSSS
+148 RKVADPVGCVSSS
-161 LGGMIT
+161 LGGLIT

-172 NYFTESVRSA
+172 NYFSELVRTAVAKVSKA
-182 AANVC
+182 S
-187 RATVRFVYDGYAEG
+187 VRFVYDGYAEG
-201 RFLLGDYAADAV
+201 RFLLGDDAVDAV

-222 TTNSTLFVGD
+222 TTNSTIFVGD
-232 GVLAKDSLDCGGG
+232 GVIAKDSLDCGGG
-245 YITAALVEKYGISP
+245 YITAALVEKYGLSP

-281 VVEDGGDVKSY
+281 VVEDDGDVKSY
-292 SVEEVNETVKGVL
+292 PVEEINETVKGVL

-314 FLEENSSKINVGE
+314 FLEENSGKVNVGE

-347 RFGQAVDVLVPAV
+347 RFGQTVDVLVPAV

-366 VYASAISLLDFALAE
+366 VYAAAISLLDFALAE
-381 RKTNS
+381 RKTNA

>member
-1 MGKNQPRRITT
+1 M
-12 LNNSVIVIDVGSSKI
+12 NNSVIVIDVGSSKI

-49 YEGFSEGKFFDEAE
+49 YEGFSEGKFFDEGE

-72 TAVCDSSRNKPREI
+72 TAVCDSSRYKASEI

-101 FRLSFGRKKKITA
+101 FRLSFGRKKRITA
-114 KDKDDLLEAGRRK
+114 KDKEDLLEAGKRK
-127 IDIAGYEAVYA
+127 IEVAGYEAAHA
-138 SAVYYSLDDN
+138 SGVYYSLDDN
-148 RKVVDPIGNVSSS
+148 RKVADPVGCVSSS
-161 LGGMIT
+161 LGGLIT

-172 NYFTESVRSA
+172 NYFSELVRTAVAKVSKA
-182 AANVC
+182 S
-187 RATVRFVYDGYAEG
+187 VRFVYDGYAEG
-201 RFLLGDYAADAV
+201 RFLLGDDAVDAV

-222 TTNSTLFVGD
+222 TTNSTIFVGD
-232 GVLAKDSLDCGGG
+232 GVIAKDSLDCGGG
-245 YITAALVEKYGISP
+245 YITAALVEKYGLSP

-281 VVEDGGDVKSY
+281 VVEDDGDVKSY
-292 SVEEVNETVKGVL
+292 PVEEINETVKGVL

-314 FLEENSSKINVGE
+314 FLEENSGKVNVGE

-381 RKTNS
+381 RKTNA

>member
-1 MGKNQPRRITT
+1 M
-12 LNNSVIVIDVGSSKI
+12 NNNVIVIDVGSSKI

-49 YEGFSEGKFFDEAE
+49 YEGFSEGKFFDEGE

-72 TAVCDSSRNKPREI
+72 TAVCDSSRYKASEI

-114 KDKDDLLEAGRRK
+114 KDKEDLLEAGKRK
-127 IDIAGYEAVYA
+127 IEVAGYEAAHA
-138 SAVYYSLDDN
+138 SGVYYSLDDN
-148 RKVVDPIGNVSSS
+148 RKVADPVGCVSSS
-161 LGGMIT
+161 LGGLIT

-172 NYFTESVRSA
+172 NYFSELVRTAVAKVSKA
-182 AANVC
+182 S
-187 RATVRFVYDGYAEG
+187 VRFVYDGYAEG
-201 RFLLGDYAADAV
+201 RFLLGDDAVDAV

-222 TTNSTLFVGD
+222 TTNSTIFVGD
-232 GVLAKDSLDCGGG
+232 GVIAKDSLDCGGG
-245 YITAALVEKYGISP
+245 YITAALVEKYGLSP

-281 VVEDGGDVKSY
+281 VVEDDGDVKSY
-292 SVEEVNETVKGVL
+292 PVEEINETVKGVL

-314 FLEENSSKINVGE
+314 FLEENSGKVNVGE

-381 RKTNS
+381 RKTNA

>member
-1 MGKNQPRRITT
+1 M
-12 LNNSVIVIDVGSSKI
+12 NNNVIVIDIGSSKI

-49 YEGFSEGKFFDEAE
+49 YEGFSEGKFFDEGE

-72 TAVCDSSRNKPREI
+72 TAVCDSSRYKASEI

-114 KDKDDLLEAGRRK
+114 KDKEDLLEAGKRK
-127 IDIAGYEAVYA
+127 IEVAGYEAAHA
-138 SAVYYSLDDN
+138 SGVYYSLDDN
-148 RKVVDPIGNVSSS
+148 RKVADPVGCVSSS
-161 LGGMIT
+161 LGGLIT

-172 NYFTESVRSA
+172 NYFSELVRTAVAKVSKA
-182 AANVC
+182 S
-187 RATVRFVYDGYAEG
+187 VRFVYDGYAEG
-201 RFLLGDYAADAV
+201 RFLLGDDAVDAV

-222 TTNSTLFVGD
+222 TTNSTIFVGD
-232 GVLAKDSLDCGGG
+232 GVIAKDSLDCGGG
-245 YITAALVEKYGISP
+245 YITAALVEKYGLSP

-281 VVEDGGDVKSY
+281 VVEDDGDVKSY
-292 SVEEVNETVKGVL
+292 PVEEINETVKGVL

-314 FLEENSSKINVGE
+314 FLEEKSGKVNVGE

-381 RKTNS
+381 RKTNA

>member
-1 MGKNQPRRITT
+1 M
-12 LNNSVIVIDVGSSKI
+12 IDVGSSKI

-49 YEGFSEGKFFDEAE
+49 YEGFSEGKFFDEGE

-72 TAVCDSSRNKPREI
+72 TAVCDSSRYKASEI

-114 KDKDDLLEAGRRK
+114 KDKEDLLEAGKRK
-127 IDIAGYEAVYA
+127 IEVAGYEAAHA
-138 SAVYYSLDDN
+138 SGVYYSLDDN
-148 RKVVDPIGNVSSS
+148 RKVADPVGCVSSS
-161 LGGMIT
+161 LGGLIT

-172 NYFTESVRSA
+172 NYFSELVRTAVAKVSKA
-182 AANVC
+182 S
-187 RATVRFVYDGYAEG
+187 VRFVYDGYAEG
-201 RFLLGDYAADAV
+201 RFLLGDDAVDAV

-222 TTNSTLFVGD
+222 TTNSTIFVGD
-232 GVLAKDSLDCGGG
+232 GVIAKDSLDCGGG
-245 YITAALVEKYGISP
+245 YITAALVEKYGLSP

-281 VVEDGGDVKSY
+281 VVEDDGDVKSY
-292 SVEEVNETVKGVL
+292 PVEEINETVKGVL

-314 FLEENSSKINVGE
+314 FLEENSGKVNVGE

-381 RKTNS
+381 RKTNA

>member
-1 MGKNQPRRITT
+1 M
-12 LNNSVIVIDVGSSKI
+12 NNSVIVIDVGSSKI

-49 YEGFSEGKFFDEAE
+49 YEGFSEGKFFDEGE

-72 TAVCDSSRNKPREI
+72 TAVCDSSRYKASEI

-101 FRLSFGRKKKITA
+101 FRLTFGRKKKITA
-114 KDKDDLLEAGRRK
+114 KDKEDLLEAGKRK
-127 IDIAGYEAVYA
+127 IEVAGYEAAHA
-138 SAVYYSLDDN
+138 SGVYYSLDDN
-148 RKVVDPIGNVSSS
+148 RKVADPVGCVSSS
-161 LGGMIT
+161 LGGLIT

-172 NYFTESVRSA
+172 NYFSELVRTAVAKVSKA
-182 AANVC
+182 S
-187 RATVRFVYDGYAEG
+187 VRFVYDGYAEG
-201 RFLLGDYAADAV
+201 RFLLGHDAVDAV

-222 TTNSTLFVGD
+222 TTNSTIFVGD
-232 GVLAKDSLDCGGG
+232 GVIAKDSLDCGGG
-245 YITAALVEKYGISP
+245 YITAALVEKYGLSP

-281 VVEDGGDVKSY
+281 VVEDDGDVKSY
-292 SVEEVNETVKGVL
+292 PVEEINETVKGVL

-314 FLEENSSKINVGE
+314 FLEENSGKVNVGE

-381 RKTNS
+381 RKTNA

>member
-1 MGKNQPRRITT
+1 M
-12 LNNSVIVIDVGSSKI
+12 NNSVIVIDVGSSKI

-49 YEGFSEGKFFDEAE
+49 YEGFSEGKFFDEGE

-72 TAVCDSSRNKPREI
+72 TAVCDSSRYKASEI

-114 KDKDDLLEAGRRK
+114 KDKEDLLEAGKRK
-127 IDIAGYEAVYA
+127 IEVAGYEAAHA
-138 SAVYYSLDDN
+138 SGVYYSLDDN
-148 RKVVDPIGNVSSS
+148 RKVADPVGCVSSS
-161 LGGMIT
+161 LGGLIT

-172 NYFTESVRSA
+172 NYFSELVRTVVAKVSKA
-182 AANVC
+182 S
-187 RATVRFVYDGYAEG
+187 VRFVYDGYAEG
-201 RFLLGDYAADAV
+201 RFLLGDDAVDAV

-222 TTNSTLFVGD
+222 TTNSTIFVGD
-232 GVLAKDSLDCGGG
+232 GVIAKDSLDCGGG
-245 YITAALVEKYGISP
+245 YITAALVEKYGLSP

-281 VVEDGGDVKSY
+281 VVEDDGDVKSY
-292 SVEEVNETVKGVL
+292 PVEEINETVKGVL

-314 FLEENSSKINVGE
+314 FLEENSGKVNVGE

-381 RKTNS
+381 RKTNA